1 MSVETIREFAE
12 QGRESF
18 ESNFPD
24 SILESKNDLTKFK
37 IGSVQGIIWW
47 GETGEFNCWN
57 L

>member
-1 MSVETIREFAE
+1 MLVETIREFAE

-18 ESNFPD
+18 ESNFES
-24 SILESKNDLTKFK
+24 SILESKNNLTKFK